1 MIVSYGIIIG
11 TIITLILEFLLLF
24 LVSWFICKKIK
35 KKFYIVAISIW
46 LIIFLI
52 NCISVVFNIPLIIGF
67 NVAARLD
74 GGVNGKYVSLGY
86 AISVEGHNLIEES
99 NYDIHFTSIFNY

>member
-24 LVSWFICKKIK
+24 LVSGFICKKIK
-35 KKFYIVAISIW
+35 KKFYIVTISIW

-67 NVAARLD
+67 NVATRLD

-86 AISVEGHNLIEES
+86 AISVEGHNLIEE
-99 NYDIHFTSIFNY
+99 